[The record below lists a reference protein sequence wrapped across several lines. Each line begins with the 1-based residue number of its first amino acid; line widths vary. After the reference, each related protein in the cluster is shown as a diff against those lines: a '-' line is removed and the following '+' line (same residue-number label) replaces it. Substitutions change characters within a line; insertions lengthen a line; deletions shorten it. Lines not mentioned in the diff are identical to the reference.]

1 VIDRDLVRRLRVSA
15 LGMLGVIVSIEL
27 IRAIVGWTLALH
39 GLHQIGLILVP
50 LFSLAVI
57 GASALLVFVVF
68 IPAERALLA
77 HMESA
82 RNARERLAK
91 SEAWYRSIFDRHPN
105 PAVALNRDG
114 CYLRVNEAMERLSG
128 FREDELIGKPARMT
142 APECIPQ
149 VEQALDSALQ
159 GQPTQF
165 DIDLIRKNGERRQI
179 SIDAIPMAA
188 DGVVEG
194 MYAFSRDVTE
204 AQRAAR
210 REVLQRDRFRA
221 VAMLAGHDVATEA
234 LIAETLDFAV
244 RTLGMDAAHVGVVHD
259 NLMSIVAGT
268 GNAYPSGVEV
278 PLERTFSRHII
289 KTSDVLV
296 IDDVRF
302 EPWASDS
309 ARAWQPWTSFVC
321 AAVPIGNDRGASLA
335 FVKRDPLASFDE
347 ADRDFVVV
355 VASLIGAHLARE
367 QHERQLAEL
376 AFVDGLTHLPNRV
389 YFADQIELAVAQ
401 TRREGGA
408 FAVHYID
415 LDGFKAVNDRH
426 GHEAGDHVLT
436 VIAARLKMAARL
448 SDVVARHGGD
458 EFVVLQRRYDGPR
471 GASLLA
477 QRLIDAAAEPIVI
490 RDEIIRLGASVG
502 VAVFPNDAPAA
513 EELLRCADSAMYRAK
528 HAGRNRL
535 ELFA

>member
-1 VIDRDLVRRLRVSA
+1 MIDRDLVRRLRVTA

-39 GLHQIGLILVP
+39 GLHGIGLILVP
-50 LFSLAVI
+50 FFSLLVI

-68 IPAERALLA
+68 IPAERVLLA

-105 PAVALNRDG
+105 PAVALNREG
-114 CYLRVNEAMERLSG
+114 RYLRVNAAMEQLSG
-128 FREDELIGKPARMT
+128 FRESELIGKPVHMT
-142 APECIPQ
+142 APEFIPQ
-149 VEQALDSALQ
+149 VERALEAALQ

-221 VAMLAGHDVATEA
+221 VAMLAGHESATEA
-234 LIAETLDFAV
+234 LITETLDFAV
-244 RTLGMDAAHVGVVHD
+244 RTLGMDAAHVGVVRD
-259 NLMSIVAGT
+259 NVLSVVAGS
-268 GNAYPSGVEV
+268 GHAYPSGVEV
-278 PLERTFSRHII
+278 PLDRTFSRHVIN
-289 KTSDVLV
+289 TPDVLV
-296 IDDVRF
+296 IDDVGF
-302 EPWASDS
+302 EPWASDN
-309 ARAWQPWTSFVC
+309 ARPWQPWSSFVC
-321 AAVPIGNDRGASLA
+321 AAVPIGSDRGAALV

-347 ADRDFVVV
+347 ADRDFVLV
-355 VASLIGAHLARE
+355 VASMIGAHLARE
-367 QHERQLAEL
+367 RHERELAEL
-376 AFVDGLTHLPNRV
+376 AFIDGLTRLPNRV
-389 YFADQIELAVAQ
+389 YFREQIDLAIAQ
-401 TRREGGA
+401 TQREGGA
-408 FAVHYID
+408 FAVHYVD

-426 GHEAGDHVLT
+426 GHEAGDHVLA

-448 SDVVARHGGD
+448 SDVVARLGGD
-458 EFVVLQRRYDGPR
+458 EFVVLQRRYECPR

-490 RDEIIRLGASVG
+490 RDEIIRLGASIG
-502 VAVFPNDAPAA
+502 VAVFPNDATAA
-513 EELLRCADSAMYRAK
+513 DELLRCADAAMYRAK
-528 HAGRNRL
+528 HGGRNRL